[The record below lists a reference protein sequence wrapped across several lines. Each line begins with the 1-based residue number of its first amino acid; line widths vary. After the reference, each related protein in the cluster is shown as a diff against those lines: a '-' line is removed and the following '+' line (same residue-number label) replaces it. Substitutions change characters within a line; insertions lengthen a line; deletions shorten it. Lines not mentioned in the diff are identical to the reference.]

1 MKEEND
7 NTIEIYQNARGIS
20 YRVIATIS
28 IPKINVHLPIIST
41 TSDELLEIAPTKF
54 FGPEVN
60 QIGNFCITGH
70 NLKSDKHFSNLSKL
84 EINDIVKLADRNNNE
99 LIYKVYDKY
108 EVYETDLSCTSQ
120 DTNEQIELTLITCTK
135 NSKKRLVVKC
145 VASE

>member
-1 MKEEND
+1 MDRKLIYILLFIVIISAGVLIHKINSKPKYDKEVYDQVYKEYEEIISNKNEQENLKEEND

-60 QIGNFCITGH
+60 QIGNFCMETQIIQMQ
-70 NLKSDKHFSNLSKL
+70 LKT
-84 EINDIVKLADRNNNE
+84 R
-99 LIYKVYDKY
+99 
-108 EVYETDLSCTSQ
+108 
-120 DTNEQIELTLITCTK
+120 
-135 NSKKRLVVKC
+135 
-145 VASE
+145 